1 MATTKEKQDLI
12 EVIKRPIR
20 YYRITLV
27 GYGGESAY
35 IELTKTQ
42 YDYWETK
49 DKESHDSTLDY
60 MLDDYSSRDG
70 APVSVV
76 PQEADFMND
85 PNDPVSDF
93 RYPWYDAPTLLTH
106 HYGVDYNSAKI
117 SITEIESDAYDAKE
131 LEDVVL
137 CNTNLETWIND
148 SGAEWDNSGEIDAAQ
163 SKYMLHFHSSE
174 KGTFFEGVFTTVGK
188 FNPAKLK
195 IHSTEQWNGDDTID
209 GISYNGE
216 SIENLGGDTNH
227 KGYSVYMWT
236 NVLY

>member
-1 MATTKEKQDLI
+1 MATNTEHNELI

-70 APVSVV
+70 LFSVV

-85 PNDPVSDF
+85 LDEPDSDF

-106 HYGVDYNSAKI
+106 HYGC
-117 SITEIESDAYDAKE
+117 
-131 LEDVVL
+131 L
-137 CNTNLETWIND
+137 
-148 SGAEWDNSGEIDAAQ
+148 
-163 SKYMLHFHSSE
+163 
-174 KGTFFEGVFTTVGK
+174 
-188 FNPAKLK
+188 
-195 IHSTEQWNGDDTID
+195 
-209 GISYNGE
+209 
-216 SIENLGGDTNH
+216 
-227 KGYSVYMWT
+227 
-236 NVLY
+236 LYTSPSPRD